1 MTWDKQC
8 RKRKAELEVGPP
20 AFRYSCRNTVERL
33 NDKVRRDPISSEVSM
48 LAKQCKAN
56 RRVNAQT
63 ATDSNSPRRKIKP
76 AMNKAAKALKA
87 AANKNRSSLAL
98 PSNYKRQDKFYTEDS
113 ESEEEKKKT
122 NNQRLLEH

>member
-1 MTWDKQC
+1 
-8 RKRKAELEVGPP
+8 
-20 AFRYSCRNTVERL
+20 
-33 NDKVRRDPISSEVSM
+33 
-48 LAKQCKAN
+48 
-56 RRVNAQT
+56 
-63 ATDSNSPRRKIKP
+63 
-76 AMNKAAKALKA
+76 MNKAAKALKA